1 MTTMTATSFDD
12 LVEQF
17 LGHRLPSPMA
27 EAISFS
33 SLPPDARAFILRML
47 ALMKQARYPAND
59 INPIFMNV
67 LGTMVPNVLPSSW
80 GGRIP
85 PLTVPGRHRKLD
97 NYITAQNWSGGKE
110 PPLFVDMGCGF
121 PPVTTV
127 ETAKRLPDWNVTGVD
142 RFFAEYV
149 VYDNEGHYACFDGD
163 GVYQYFQPMM
173 TRSGMALYADPA
185 STRAHFENLYKD
197 LVTLVDH
204 KKDGLASETVTRNG
218 HRLIHRQIRD
228 FETTNLS
235 FLEMEIDA
243 LDLPPVRVIRC
254 MNVLIYFPPPIREDM
269 RQQAGALLEEGGLL
283 IAGTSGFGI
292 DGRYTV
298 YRKTSDA
305 LIPVEFAF
313 TLENLRSLGIM
324 PYFTLH
330 DGDAEAAL
338 LADLMAIV
346 RTNRPY
352 WAAFSDRVDRLL
364 EHHNVSRRSDD
375 GFLTPPQEDIPRAE
389 LRDRMAALWRQ
400 MVDEGFLD
408 RTVELFAEA
417 GYEAWQNAAGDI
429 AIRPPVDFM
438 P

>member
-17 LGHRLPSPMA
+17 LGTRLPSPMA
-27 EAISFS
+27 DSISFAT
-33 SLPPDARAFILRML
+33 LPPDARDFILRML
-47 ALMKQARYPAND
+47 ALMKQARYPVTD
-59 INPIFMNV
+59 INPVFMNV

-85 PLTVPGRHRKLD
+85 PLTVADRHRKLD
-97 NYITAQNWSGGKE
+97 AYVNAQSWSDGKE

-127 ETAKRLPDWNVTGVD
+127 DTANRLPDWQITGVD

-149 VYDNEGHYACFDGD
+149 VYDDEGHYACFDGD
-163 GVYQYFQPMM
+163 GVYQYFQPTM

-185 STRAHFENLYKD
+185 ATRTRFENLYRD
-197 LVTLVDH
+197 LAIRVRT
-204 KKDGLASETVTRNG
+204 KDGNASQTVANNG
-218 HRLIHRQIRD
+218 HRLVHHHIRD
-228 FETTNLS
+228 FETDNLS
-235 FLEMEIDA
+235 FLETEIEK
-243 LDLPPVRVIRC
+243 LDLPPARVIRC
-254 MNVLIYFPPPIREDM
+254 MNVLIYFPPAVREKM

-298 YRKTSDA
+298 YRKVA
-305 LIPVEFAF
+305 GAIVPVEFAF
-313 TLENLRSLGIM
+313 SLENLRSLGIM

-330 DGDAEAAL
+330 SDDAEASL
-338 LADLMAIV
+338 LVDLMSTV
-346 RTNRPY
+346 RADRPY
-352 WAAFSDRVDRLL
+352 WAAFSRRVDHLL
-364 EHHNVSRRSDD
+364 AHHAITRRGAD
-375 GFLTPPQEDIPRAE
+375 GFLTPPPEDIPRTE
-389 LRDRMAALWRQ
+389 LWERMAALWRQ

-408 RTVELFAEA
+408 RTVDVLVQA
-417 GYEAWQNAAGDI
+417 GYEAWENAAGDI
-429 AIRPPVDFM
+429 AIRPPASFL